1 MDLQQMDPL
10 MPDLPYIRVGRDA
23 RESAVWE
30 VVTSSEVIQ
39 TYSGPRAVEICEAH
53 RRARGLPGPC

>member
-1 MDLQQMDPL
+1 MDPL
-10 MPDLPYIRVGRDA
+10 MPDLPFIRVGRDA

-30 VVTSSEVIQ
+30 VVTPSEVIQ